1 MSRAGSDFSTSMRS
15 HTCGELRAEH
25 VGQKVRLCG
34 WVAHLR
40 DLGAMTFIT
49 LRDRYGVM
57 QVAVDS
63 DSPQLLRIANDLHAE
78 YVIGVEGT
86 IRLRPPRDHN
96 PKMPTGEVEVAAE
109 ALTVLSA
116 AETPPFAPNEQNVSE
131 ELRLT
136 YRYLDLRGSFM
147 QNALI
152 VRHKAIKACRDYLSA
167 QGFIE
172 IETPVFV
179 RATPE
184 GARDYLVPSRV
195 YPGKFYALPQS
206 PQLYKQML
214 MIAGM
219 DRYFQIARCFRD
231 EDLRFNRQP
240 EFTQIDLE
248 MSFASEEDVFAV
260 TEGMFRSIFKAG
272 AAIELT
278 PPFPRLSWQQAMAF
292 YGTDKPDL
300 RYELKLA
307 DVSGVLRAAN
317 APWAIA
323 ALERGELAI
332 GLVTP
337 PGAELSRKALSGIEE
352 LAKQKGLGGLSWA
365 KWGDDGLSGPL
376 AKFIPAAML
385 PQTAAELGWQPGGLL
400 FAAVGPGRKLQLAM
414 GAIRLEL
421 ISRLGLKPSVDFAP
435 LWVTEFPL
443 FEEDDSG
450 NLSPAHHP
458 FTMPV
463 EEDLE
468 RIATDPRS
476 VRSRAYD
483 IVINGMEIG
492 SGSVRINRADVQQKV
507 FAGLGISAG
516 EAQKKFGFFLEA
528 LKYGTPPHAG
538 IAPGV
543 DRMIMLMTGTNSIRD
558 VIAFP
563 KTANAASLVDGCPS
577 EVSPQQL
584 DELGIRIVEK

>member
-1 MSRAGSDFSTSMRS
+1 MSKAGSDFSTSMRS
-15 HTCGELRAEH
+15 HTCGELRAGH
-25 VGQKVRLCG
+25 VGQQVRLCG

-49 LRDRYGVM
+49 LRDRYGVI
-57 QVAVDS
+57 QVAVDQ
-63 DSPQLLRIANDLHAE
+63 DSPQLLRLANDLHAE
-78 YVIGVEGT
+78 YVLAVTGAV
-86 IRLRPPRDHN
+86 RLRPPRDHN
-96 PKMPTGEVEVAAE
+96 PKMPTGEVEIAAE

-136 YRYLDLRGSFM
+136 YRYLDLRGSLM
-147 QNALI
+147 QNTLI
-152 VRHKAIKACRDYLSA
+152 IRHKAIKACRDYLSA
-167 QGFIE
+167 QGFLE
-172 IETPVFV
+172 IETPYFV

-272 AAIELT
+272 AVIELPST
-278 PPFPRLSWQQAMAF
+278 FPRLSWQQAMAY

-300 RYELKLA
+300 RYGLKLT
-307 DVSGVLRAAN
+307 DVSAVLRAAN

-323 ALERGELAI
+323 ALERGELAM

-337 PGAELSRKALSGIEE
+337 PGVELSRKALSEIED

-365 KWGDDGLSGPL
+365 KWGEEGLSGPL
-376 AKFIPAAML
+376 AKSIPAAML
-385 PQTAAELGWQPGGLL
+385 PQIASELGWQPGGLL
-400 FAAVGPGRKLQLAM
+400 FAAVGPARKLQLAM

-421 ISRLGLKPSVDFAP
+421 IERLGLKPNVEFAP

-443 FEEDDSG
+443 FEEDDAG

-463 EEDLE
+463 EEDID
-468 RIATDPRS
+468 RIETDPRS

-492 SGSVRINRADVQQKV
+492 SGSVRISRADVQQKI
-507 FAGLGISAG
+507 FAGLGISAE

-584 DELGIRIVEK
+584 DELGLKIASK

>member
-1 MSRAGSDFSTSMRS
+1 MSRAESDLSTSMRS
-15 HTCGELRAEH
+15 HTCGELRTEH
-25 VGQKVRLCG
+25 LGKKVRLCG

-40 DLGAMTFIT
+40 DLGAMTFVT
-49 LRDRYGVM
+49 LRDRYGVI
-57 QVAVDS
+57 QVAVDQ
-63 DSPQLLRIANDLHAE
+63 DSPQLLHLANDLHAE
-78 YVIGVEGT
+78 YVLAIEG
-86 IRLRPPRDHN
+86 IVRLRPARDHN

-109 ALTVLSA
+109 SINVLST

-152 VRHKAIKACRDYLSA
+152 IRHKAIKACRDYLSTH
-167 QGFIE
+167 GFLE
-172 IETPVFV
+172 IETPYLV

-184 GARDYLVPSRV
+184 GARDYLVPSRI
-195 YPGKFYALPQS
+195 YQGKFYALPQS

-231 EDLRFNRQP
+231 EDMRFNRQP

-248 MSFASEEDVFAV
+248 MSFAAEEDVFAV
-260 TEGMFRSIFKAG
+260 TEGTFRAMFKAG
-272 AAIELT
+272 ANVELS

-307 DVSGVLRAAN
+307 DVSAVLRAAN
-317 APWAIA
+317 APWVIA
-323 ALERGELAI
+323 ALERGELAM

-337 PGAELSRKALSGIEE
+337 PGAELSRKALSEIEE

-365 KWGDDGLSGPL
+365 KWGEEGLSGPL
-376 AKFIPAAML
+376 AKFLPTTML
-385 PQTAAELGWQPGGLL
+385 PQVGAELGWLPGGML
-400 FAAVGPGRKLQLAM
+400 FAAVGPPRKLQLAL

-421 ISRLGLKPSVDFAP
+421 IARLGLKPSVDYAP

-443 FEEDDSG
+443 FEEDDTG

-458 FTMPV
+458 FTSPF

-492 SGSVRINRADVQQKV
+492 SGSVRINRADIQSKV
-507 FAGLGISAG
+507 FTGLGISEE
-516 EAQKKFGFFLEA
+516 EAKKRFGFFLEA

-543 DRMIMLMTGTNSIRD
+543 DRIIMLLVGTQSIRD

-584 DELGIRIVEK
+584 DELGIRIVET